1 MGLDIGQLSPWVV
14 GAYLV
19 PLLAGL
25 AWIVVGAFK
34 DGELP
39 MMPGLLAIM
48 LMGFGMFAVYEPKPD
63 EWETFKAAHNCK
75 KDVARGA
82 ETPRL
87 AALLVQKYGKGV
99 VDALAVVF
107 DSARSADPVM
117 AVVDEEVSRIDP
129 LWQEHNRERWAG
141 RPADVVAN

>member
-19 PLLAGL
+19 PLLAVL

-63 EWETFKAAHNCK
+63 EWETFKAAPP
-75 KDVARGA
+75 AGRGHI
-82 ETPRL
+82 T
-87 AALLVQKYGKGV
+87 YGQATKP
-99 VDALAVVF
+99 AS
-107 DSARSADPVM
+107 SARTVM
-117 AVVDEEVSRIDP
+117 ASASPSWGASGWWPPGSRT
-129 LWQEHNRERWAG
+129 
-141 RPADVVAN
+141 

>member
-19 PLLAGL
+19 PLLAVL

-75 KDVARGA
+75 
-82 ETPRL
+82 
-87 AALLVQKYGKGV
+87 
-99 VDALAVVF
+99 
-107 DSARSADPVM
+107 
-117 AVVDEEVSRIDP
+117 
-129 LWQEHNRERWAG
+129 
-141 RPADVVAN
+141 VVAKRDGHSNNGIGVTTRGSVGYIIGDDTPDQVAYKCDDCVTYWKNAR